1 MNHPQNG
8 DLVDTGL
15 FVLYVPWA
23 ISPALPLQA
32 ELGAY
37 FPLHIIGNHVEKPNL
52 GTQDQSFEIDL
63 YVIANYLI

>member
-8 DLVDTGL
+8 DLVDTRL
-15 FVLYVPWA
+15 FVCYVPWA

-37 FPLHIIGNHVEKPNL
+37 FPLHTISNHVEKPTL
-52 GTQDQSFEIDL
+52 GPKINHSR
-63 YVIANYLI
+63 

>member
-15 FVLYVPWA
+15 FVRYVPWA

-52 GTQDQSFEIDL
+52 GT
-63 YVIANYLI
+63 

>member
-15 FVLYVPWA
+15 FVRYVPWA

-37 FPLHIIGNHVEKPNL
+37 FPLHIIGNHVEKPQDL
-52 GTQDQSFEIDL
+52 GPKINHL
-63 YVIANYLI
+63 R